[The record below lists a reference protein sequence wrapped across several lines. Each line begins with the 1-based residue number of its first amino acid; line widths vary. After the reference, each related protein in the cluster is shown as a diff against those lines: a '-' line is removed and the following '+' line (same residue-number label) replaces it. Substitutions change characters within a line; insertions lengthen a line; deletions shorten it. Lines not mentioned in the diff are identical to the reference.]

1 MVAATVGWAFEYVT
15 LEQHP
20 RYTNLWGYV
29 QYSRPLETRAN
40 LDLWAPTFLAGQF
53 GETALLGFAGPGAS
67 QDTTMVL
74 NQIRAFIPSGDEQRV
89 FFHAAFQRAQEI
101 IRDRQLAVR
110 AVASALLGEQ
120 TLQSRRAH
128 DVIELATINERGL
141 EPR

>member
-1 MVAATVGWAFEYVT
+1 MVAATVGWSFEYVT
-15 LEQHP
+15 LEQHS

-29 QYSRPLETRAN
+29 QYSRPLETRTD

-89 FFHAAFQRAQEI
+89 FFQEALQRAQEI
-101 IRDRQLAVR
+101 IRDRQVAVR

-120 TLQSRRAH
+120 TLQATRAR
-128 DVIELATINERGL
+128 DVIELATMEERGL
-141 EPR
+141 EP